1 MHTPQLSPINK
12 SLIIAAVALFL
23 IESIVRLSL
32 GTSLTPYLALSL
44 SGLLGGWVTQ
54 LLSFP
59 FAETQLIAV
68 IFNGLIL
75 WFLGSECEWT
85 FGPRRYLLFVLG
97 TLLVCAVG
105 FLAISLVVE
114 TRAYLL
120 GLSALTSSLCIA
132 YAIMYP
138 DRNFS
143 FMMLFPMKA
152 WMFCGL
158 MIAIILY
165 QGAFQS
171 SLAQSLGQLMS
182 MAFAWFFVRSI
193 RGESALPFLKNLQGR
208 SSKRPGSGKSH
219 LKLVKKDEEEPPKYW
234 H

>member
-32 GTSLTPYLALSL
+32 GTSLTPFLGLSL
-44 SGLLGGWVTQ
+44 PGLLSGWVTQ
-54 LLSFP
+54 FLSYP

-75 WFLGSECEWT
+75 WFLGSECEWS

-97 TLLVCAVG
+97 TLFICAVG
-105 FLAISLVVE
+105 FLGVSVVVE
-114 TRAYLL
+114 TRASLL

-132 YAIMYP
+132 YAAMYP

-171 SLAQSLGQLMS
+171 SLAQSVGQLMS
-182 MAFAWFFVRSI
+182 MAYAWFFVRSI
-193 RGESALPFLKNLQGR
+193 RGESLFPFLKGLNLR
-208 SSKRPGSGKSH
+208 SKKHNGSKSH